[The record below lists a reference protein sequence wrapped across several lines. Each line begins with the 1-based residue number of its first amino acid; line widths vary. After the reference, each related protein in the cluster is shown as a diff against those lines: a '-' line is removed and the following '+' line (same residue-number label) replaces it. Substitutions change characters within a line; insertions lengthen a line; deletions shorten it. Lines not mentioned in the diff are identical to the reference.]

1 LGEILLVTRVAQ
13 RMLSI
18 AIFSECYHPMRNGV
32 VVSVASFARQLTELG
47 HQVTIFTARHPDQ
60 HGVEEG
66 IYRFPSI
73 TFPTRARYPIALPL
87 ATGDARRALA
97 EMSFDVIHSN
107 APMIMG
113 RMALAH
119 ARRRGVPLVFTYHTL
134 IEEYTHY
141 IPLPRPLVR
150 SSAIW
155 ASRSYSNWADYIIT
169 PSEYAATRLREYGV
183 TKPISVIPTGIDV
196 GLVDAVQ
203 PADIRAQYHIPA
215 GVPLLAYAG
224 RLAREKN
231 IPRVLGAF
239 RQVLASEPDAHLL
252 LIGGGAFDRGILA
265 MAKEMGVAHRTR
277 ITGMV
282 DRAVVMQCL
291 RAADLFVFASQTET
305 QGLVI
310 GEAMACGTAVVA
322 VASHAAR
329 EIITDGDEGLLTED
343 ADAPFADAIL
353 SLLHNP
359 AQREEMSRR
368 ARLRAETLSVPQ
380 CTDRL
385 LDVYNKVITG

>member
-1 LGEILLVTRVAQ
+1 
-13 RMLSI
+13 MLSI

-32 VVSVASFARQLTELG
+32 VVSVASFAGRLTELG
-47 HQVTIFTARHPDQ
+47 HRVTIFTARHPDQ
-60 HGVEEG
+60 RGAEDG
-66 IYRFPSI
+66 IFRFPSI

-87 ATGDARRALA
+87 ATGDARRALE

-113 RMALAH
+113 RVALAH

-150 SSAIW
+150 SSAVW
-155 ASRSYSNWADYIIT
+155 ASRSYSNQVDHIIT
-169 PSEYAATRLREYGV
+169 PSEYAASRLREYGV
-183 TKPISVIPTGIDV
+183 TRPIAVIPTGID
-196 GLVDAVQ
+196 LEIVDAMQ
-203 PADIRAQYHIPA
+203 PADIRAQYGIPA

-239 RQVLASEPDAHLL
+239 RRVLESEPDAHLL
-252 LIGGGAFDRGILA
+252 LIGGGAFDRGIVA
-265 MAKEMGVAHRTR
+265 MAKEMGIAHRTR
-277 ITGMV
+277 VTGLV

-291 RAADLFVFASQTET
+291 READLFVFASQTET

-329 EIITDGDEGLLTED
+329 EIITDGREGLLVED
-343 ADAPFADAIL
+343 AAAPFADAIL
-353 SLLHNP
+353 SLLHDP
-359 AQREEMSRR
+359 ARR
-368 ARLRAETLSVPQ
+368 KEIGRHARLRAETLSVPQ
-380 CTDRL
+380 CTERL
-385 LDVYNKVITG
+385 LDVYNKVISG

>member
-1 LGEILLVTRVAQ
+1 
-13 RMLSI
+13 MLSI

-32 VVSVASFARQLTELG
+32 VVSVASFARRLAELG
-47 HQVTIFTARHPDQ
+47 HTVTIFTARHPDLR
-60 HGVEEG
+60 GAEEG
-66 IYRFPSI
+66 IFRFPSI

-87 ATGDARRALA
+87 ATGAARRALD

-113 RMALAH
+113 RVALAH

-150 SSAIW
+150 SSAVW
-155 ASRSYSNWADYIIT
+155 ASRSYSNRVDHIIT
-169 PSEYAATRLREYGV
+169 PSEYAASRLREYGV
-183 TKPISVIPTGIDV
+183 TRPIAVIPTGID
-196 GLVDAVQ
+196 LEIVDSMQ
-203 PADIRAQYHIPA
+203 PADIREQYGIPA

-239 RQVLASEPDAHLL
+239 RRVLAAEPDAHLL
-252 LIGGGAFDRGILA
+252 LIGGGAFDRGIAAL
-265 MAKEMGVAHRTR
+265 AKEMGIAHRTR
-277 ITGMV
+277 VTGLV

-329 EIITDGDEGLLTED
+329 EIITDGREGLLVED

-353 SLLHNP
+353 SLLHTP
-359 AQREEMSRR
+359 DKREEIGRR

-385 LDVYNKVITG
+385 LDVYNKVIKG

>member
-1 LGEILLVTRVAQ
+1 
-13 RMLSI
+13 MLSI

-32 VVSVASFARQLTELG
+32 VVSVSSFARRLTELG
-47 HQVTIFTARHPDQ
+47 HRVTIFTARHPDQ
-60 HGVEEG
+60 HGPEEG

-73 TFPTRARYPIALPL
+73 TFPTRARYPIAFPL

-113 RMALAH
+113 RVALAH
-119 ARRRGVPLVFTYHTL
+119 ARRHGVPLVFTYHTL

-150 SSAIW
+150 GSAIW
-155 ASRSYSNWADYIIT
+155 ASRSYGNHVDQIIT

-183 TKPISVIPTGIDV
+183 TRPIAVIPTGIDFEM
-196 GLVDAVQ
+196 VDAVL
-203 PADIRAQYHIPA
+203 PADIRGQFDIPA
-215 GVPLLAYAG
+215 GVPLLVYAG

-239 RQVLASEPDAHLL
+239 RAVLASEPDAHLL
-252 LIGGGAFDRGILA
+252 LIGGGAFDRGVLA
-265 MAKEMGVAHRTR
+265 MARDLGIAHRTR
-277 ITGMV
+277 ATGSV
-282 DRAVVMQCL
+282 DRETVMQGL

-310 GEAMACGTAVVA
+310 GEAMACGKAVVA
-322 VASHAAR
+322 VASPAAR
-329 EIITDGDEGLLTED
+329 EVITDGREGLLTED
-343 ADAPFADAIL
+343 ADAPFAEGML
-353 SLLHNP
+353 SLLRDP
-359 AQREEMSRR
+359 ARREEMGRR
-368 ARLRAETLSVPQ
+368 ARRRAESLSVPR
-380 CTDRL
+380 CTERL
-385 LDVYNKVITG
+385 LEVYWQVT